1 MTTGI
6 NCSYC
11 GAPSHVRSVCPLVD
25 SDHRV
30 FKAATRL
37 VREELVSL
45 LERHGITPAS
55 EVYLQGE
62 KRGVVGPSNSVTLYS
77 SWGDPAFLPNA
88 IPADCLNRVVVAG
101 VARPVSVQTLLENGV
116 NPTRTA
122 SPYREGYAD
131 QHLNITRQA
140 FLGLRRKSARCSVF
154 NEQYTAHWAV
164 LAVRGGGNYD

>member
-1 MTTGI
+1 MPIGT

-11 GAPSHVRSVCPLVD
+11 GDPRHLRSGCPIVD

-37 VREELVSL
+37 VREGLVAL
-45 LERHGITPAS
+45 LAKHGITPES

-62 KRGVVGPSNSVTLYS
+62 KRWVVGPSNSVTLYS

-88 IPADCLNRVVVAG
+88 IPSDCLNRVVVAG
-101 VARPVSVQTLLENGV
+101 VARPVSVQTILEGGV
-116 NPTRTA
+116 
-122 SPYREGYAD
+122 SPSSKSSPCREGYAD

-140 FLGLRRKSARCSVF
+140 FLGLRRKSTRCSVF

-164 LAVRGGGNYD
+164 IAVRGAGTHD